1 MNYHFVHVAGDTLD
15 QQITVGDYPSS
26 AGWTLKYYLTA
37 RFSAPTQAQIVLT
50 AIANADGTYQLQ
62 ASPTDTAAWQSG
74 AYSWRRH
81 VEKVGAR
88 QTLTSSDEEGEIL
101 VRANHVGL
109 AQGAD
114 NRSHAKKMVELI
126 ETAIAAFGPGS
137 TIKSYAIGTRQVTKA
152 DVPELLVLRD
162 RYRWEA
168 ANEDAAADIAGGKAN
183 PRNVGIRFGRP

>member
-15 QQITVGDYPSS
+15 QQVSVPDYPSGD
-26 AGWTLKYYLTA
+26 GWTLKYYLTP
-37 RFSAPTQAQIVLT
+37 RFTTPTQAQIPLACVS
-50 AIANADGTYQLQ
+50 NADGTYQLQ
-62 ASPTDTAAWQSG
+62 ASPATTAAWAAG
-74 AYSWRRH
+74 AYGWRRH
-81 VEKVGAR
+81 VEKAGAR

-109 AQGAD
+109 AQGTD
-114 NRSHAKKMVELI
+114 TRSHAKKMVELI

-168 ANEDAAADIAGGKAN
+168 ANEDAAADIAGGKPS
-183 PRNVGIRFGRP
+183 PRNVGVRFGRP